1 MDVDGHYRPS
11 HQTFMHSEVGHM
23 KRIMI
28 ALLAVGLAACNSD
41 STAPSVSLYGNYQ
54 LRTVNG
60 FTLPVTFTNGVTL
73 TSDLLTLNTD
83 NSFTDAAQF
92 SDGTVSVEQGFFTA
106 NNGAITF
113 TDLQTGAQFSGSL
126 SGSVLTE
133 VDANGLT
140 ETFQKE

>member
-1 MDVDGHYRPS
+1 
-11 HQTFMHSEVGHM
+11 M

-28 ALLAVGLAACNSD
+28 AVLAVGLAACNSD
-41 STAPSVSLYGNYQ
+41 STAPSVSLYGQYQ

-60 FTLPVTFTNGVTL
+60 FNLPVTFSNGVTL
-73 TSDLLTLNTD
+73 DSDMLTLNTD

-92 SDGTVSVEQGFFTA
+92 SDGTTSVEQGFFTA

-113 TDLQTGAQFSGSL
+113 TDAQTGAQFNGSL

-133 VDANGLT
+133 VDLNGLT
-140 ETFQKE
+140 ETFQKQ